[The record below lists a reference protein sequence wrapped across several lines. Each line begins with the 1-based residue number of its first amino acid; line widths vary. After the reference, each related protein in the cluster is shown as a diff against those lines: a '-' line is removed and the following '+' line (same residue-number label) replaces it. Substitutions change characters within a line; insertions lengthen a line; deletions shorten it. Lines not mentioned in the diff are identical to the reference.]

1 MIRSSR
7 YLQIMREDGPPE
19 NVAEVGAFFSEAEV
33 EKALGILRLAM
44 G

>member
-7 YLQIMREDGPPE
+7 YLRIMREDAPPE
-19 NVAEVGAFFSEAEV
+19 NVAEVGAFFSDADV
-33 EKALGILRLAM
+33 EKALGILRLVM